1 MCYKQILEEKCG
13 ELVRCSKLKE
23 VLEECN
29 DRVSSRTKTN
39 ETCFE
44 ELSDFIVCVD
54 ECVSIYRRRYIVSFI
69 ILIGCKESV
78 SEAKVTDISS
88 NCVVFKVTL
97 LAII

>member
-1 MCYKQILEEKCG
+1 MCYKQILQEKCG

-29 DRVSSRTKTN
+29 DRVLSKTKTS

-44 ELSDFIVCVD
+44 ELSDFIICVD
-54 ECVSIYRRRYIVSFI
+54 ECVSIYQRCYIVSFI

-78 SEAKVTDISS
+78 SEVKVTDISINS
-88 NCVVFKVTL
+88 VVFKVTL
-97 LAII
+97 LVIT